1 MATLILG
8 GVGLWLWAKTGP
20 PDERAIRGQLDAL
33 AAEFNAATTDGLG
46 TVARVA
52 RLAEFFTPDVVVE
65 LGKGSPPIVGRET
78 LMGMAARLQ
87 PRTSAFTVETVDVI
101 IDALE
106 PERAEVT
113 FTLVIRRRSVVSGE
127 ESIDGREFAA
137 EMRKMDGSWRI
148 GHVTAIDTLR

>member
-20 PDERAIRGQLDAL
+20 PDERAIRGQFDAL